1 MQVDAEAMAK
11 FWSYVDI
18 AKGEVS
24 CLGIVEEIHD
34 ANSGSITALVVTDFF
49 LVRQHCSADETTM
62 DPAAV
67 AELMLDLE
75 SKGIDSRNLRCW
87 AHSHGSMNVFWSATD
102 DECINGL
109 ANGEYLLS
117 LVVNKK
123 RDAMCRLDQYHPAH
137 LYLTDVV
144 WEVRYPMVDGLAEQC
159 LAEFKAKVNEDHGLN
174 GYRRLVRGTEDHIQ
188 DLHAAH
194 ERGALTMEDLENEMG
209 FWPGELDEERP
220 F

>member
-1 MQVDAEAMAK
+1 
-11 FWSYVDI
+11 VDI
-18 AKGEVS
+18 AIGEVS
-24 CLGIVEEIHD
+24 CLGIVEEIKD
-34 ANSGSITALVVTDFF
+34 SNSGSITALVVTDFF
-49 LVRQHCSADETTM
+49 LVKQHCSADETTM
-62 DPAAV
+62 DPQAV
-67 AELMLDLE
+67 AELMTNLE
-75 SKGIDSRNLRCW
+75 TQSVDSRKLRCW
-87 AHSHGSMNVFWSATD
+87 AHSHGGMSVFWSGTD

-137 LYLTDVV
+137 MFLTDIV
-144 WEVRYPMVDGLAEQC
+144 WEVRYPMIDGLAEQC
-159 LAEFKAKVNEDHGLN
+159 LAEFKSKVMEDHGTN
-174 GYRRLVRGTEDHIQ
+174 GFRRLLRGTEDHIH

-209 FWPGELDEERP
+209 FWPGELDDERP